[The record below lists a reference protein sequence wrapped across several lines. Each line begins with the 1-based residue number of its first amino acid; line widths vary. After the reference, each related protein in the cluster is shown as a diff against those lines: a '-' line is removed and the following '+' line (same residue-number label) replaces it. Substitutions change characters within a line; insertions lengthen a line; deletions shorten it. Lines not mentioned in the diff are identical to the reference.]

1 MTLARGQVVLV
12 DFPFSGGGESKLRP
26 ALVVQN
32 DRDNGRLT
40 NTIVAMIS
48 SRAQRAPFEP
58 TQVFVE
64 LRAHGQQTG
73 LRVDSVVNCV
83 NLFTLDQS
91 KVLRALGIFS
101 PTLMAQVDAA
111 LKAVFGL
118 A

>member
-12 DFPFSGGGESKLRP
+12 DFPFSGGGRSKLRP

-32 DRDNGRLT
+32 DRDNARLS

-48 SRAQRAPFEP
+48 SRVERAPYEP
-58 TQVFVE
+58 TQVLVE
-64 LRAHGQQTG
+64 QRSHGKQSG

-83 NLFTLDQS
+83 NLFTLEQS
-91 KVLRALGIFS
+91 KVLRVLGTFPPS
-101 PTLMAQVDAA
+101 LTAQVDAA